1 MAERFDEGDRIV
13 GGGFVVSRVLRFEAR
28 RRVFFEFSQSCR
40 LLPGKIKDTL
50 TVSVSFIYNEIQPL
64 VRAGS
69 L

>member
-1 MAERFDEGDRIV
+1 MY
-13 GGGFVVSRVLRFEAR
+13 
-28 RRVFFEFSQSCR
+28 FFSFLICR